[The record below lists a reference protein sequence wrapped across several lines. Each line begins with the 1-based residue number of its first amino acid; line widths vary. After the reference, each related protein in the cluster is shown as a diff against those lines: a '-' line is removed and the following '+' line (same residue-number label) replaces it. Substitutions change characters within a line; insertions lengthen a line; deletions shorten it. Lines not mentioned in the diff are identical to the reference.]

1 MTTAHLDEYLKY
13 GKVDVIQE
21 KFSLLDRRVEAAL
34 LPYCEQHKITLQAYS
49 PLEQGLL
56 TGKITMDYEI
66 PAGSVHENKFWW
78 MPEHRRFALQML
90 NGWLDLTEK
99 YGCTLG
105 NLVIAWTAARSKYLN
120 VLGGAR
126 KMEQVKE
133 NANAGELVLEQAD
146 LERMTRDADAA
157 IANAE

>member
-1 MTTAHLDEYLKY
+1 MI
-13 GKVDVIQE
+13 G
-21 KFSLLDRRVEAAL
+21 
-34 LPYCEQHKITLQAYS
+34 
-49 PLEQGLL
+49 
-56 TGKITMDYEI
+56 
-66 PAGSVHENKFWW
+66 
-78 MPEHRRFALQML
+78 
-90 NGWLDLTEK
+90 
-99 YGCTLG
+99 
-105 NLVIAWTAARSKYLN
+105 WTAARSKYLN